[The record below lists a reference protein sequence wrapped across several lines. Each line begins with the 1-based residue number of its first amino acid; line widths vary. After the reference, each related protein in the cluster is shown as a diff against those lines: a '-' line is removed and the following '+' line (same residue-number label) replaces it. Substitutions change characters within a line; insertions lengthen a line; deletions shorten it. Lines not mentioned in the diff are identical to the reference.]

1 MNLLIVGS
9 SSEIATELI
18 DKLKKLKKIKIFT
31 LSRKKNSLKNHY
43 FFKEYNEKN
52 FVNFKKKLKEI
63 KFDKIIFFN
72 GYQKFSVLSF
82 INIQLMNKI
91 FKINYV
97 IPIQIWSFLYKNQ
110 MLKNNSSCIFVGSI
124 AAELNEVGNAYYSLA
139 KTLLNKSVNILNQE
153 QKKKHNFY
161 LISLGMVKNKMSK
174 KMIDNFPGKF
184 KNLNSFIDT
193 KIMINIFK
201 KIILSKKLHKPIIK
215 IHGKYKI

>member
-201 KIILSKKLHKPIIK
+201 KIILSKK
-215 IHGKYKI
+215 

>member
-1 MNLLIVGS
+1 
-9 SSEIATELI
+9 
-18 DKLKKLKKIKIFT
+18 
-31 LSRKKNSLKNHY
+31 
-43 FFKEYNEKN
+43 
-52 FVNFKKKLKEI
+52 
-63 KFDKIIFFN
+63 
-72 GYQKFSVLSF
+72 
-82 INIQLMNKI
+82 MNKI

>member
-153 QKKKHNFY
+153 QKKK
-161 LISLGMVKNKMSK
+161 
-174 KMIDNFPGKF
+174 
-184 KNLNSFIDT
+184 T
-193 KIMINIFK
+193 
-201 KIILSKKLHKPIIK
+201 
-215 IHGKYKI
+215 

>member
-18 DKLKKLKKIKIFT
+18 EKLKKLKKIKIFT

-43 FFKEYNEKN
+43 FIKEYNEKN
-52 FVNFKKKLKEI
+52 FVYFKKKLKGI
-63 KFDKIIFFN
+63 KFGKIIFFN

-110 MLKNNSSCIFVGSI
+110 MLKNNSASIFVGSI

-139 KTLLNKSVNILNQE
+139 KTLLNKSIYILNEE
-153 QKKKHNFY
+153 QKRKHSFY

-174 KMIDNFPGKF
+174 KMINNFPGKF
-184 KNLNSFIDT
+184 KNLDSFINT
-193 KIMINIFK
+193 EVMINIFK
-201 KIILSKKLHKPIIK
+201 KIILSKKLDKPIIK

>member
-1 MNLLIVGS
+1 
-9 SSEIATELI
+9 
-18 DKLKKLKKIKIFT
+18 
-31 LSRKKNSLKNHY
+31 
-43 FFKEYNEKN
+43 
-52 FVNFKKKLKEI
+52 
-63 KFDKIIFFN
+63 
-72 GYQKFSVLSF
+72 
-82 INIQLMNKI
+82 MNKI

-174 KMIDNFPGKF
+174 KIIDNFPGKF

>member
-1 MNLLIVGS
+1 
-9 SSEIATELI
+9 
-18 DKLKKLKKIKIFT
+18 
-31 LSRKKNSLKNHY
+31 
-43 FFKEYNEKN
+43 
-52 FVNFKKKLKEI
+52 
-63 KFDKIIFFN
+63 
-72 GYQKFSVLSF
+72 
-82 INIQLMNKI
+82 
-91 FKINYV
+91 
-97 IPIQIWSFLYKNQ
+97 

>member
-9 SSEIATELI
+9 SSEIAIELI
-18 DKLKKLKKIKIFT
+18 EKLKKIKKMKIFS
-31 LSRKKNSLKNHY
+31 LSRKKSSRRNHY
-43 FFKEYNEKN
+43 FIKKYNEKN
-52 FVNFKKKLKEI
+52 LIYLKKKLKGI

-82 INIQLMNKI
+82 INIQLINKI
-91 FKINYV
+91 FKINFL
-97 IPIQIWSFLYKNQ
+97 IPLQIWSFLYKNQ
-110 MLKNNSSCIFVGSI
+110 MLKNHSSCIFVGSI

-139 KTLLNKSVNILNQE
+139 KTLLNKSVYILNQE

-174 KMIDNFPGKF
+174 KMINNFPGKF

-193 KIMINIFK
+193 RVMINIFK
-201 KIILSKKLHKPIIK
+201 KMIFSKKLNKPIIK

>member
-9 SSEIATELI
+9 SSEIAIELI
-18 DKLKKLKKIKIFT
+18 EKLKKLKKIKTFT

-43 FFKEYNEKN
+43 SIKEYNEKN
-52 FVNFKKKLKEI
+52 FVYFKKKLKGI

-82 INIQLMNKI
+82 INMQLMNKI
-91 FKINYV
+91 FKINYL
-97 IPIQIWSFLYKNQ
+97 IPLQIWSFLYKNQ
-110 MLKNNSSCIFVGSI
+110 MLKNNSSCVFVGSI

-174 KMIDNFPGKF
+174 KMINNFPGKF

-193 KIMINIFK
+193 KVMINIFK
-201 KIILSKKLHKPIIK
+201 KILLSKKLHKPIIK

>member
-18 DKLKKLKKIKIFT
+18 DKIKKLKKIKIFI
-31 LSRKKNSLKNHY
+31 LNKKKNFLKNHY

-124 AAELNEVGNAYYSLA
+124 AAELNEVGNAYYSLT
-139 KTLLNKSVNILNQE
+139 KTLLNKSFNILNQE

>member
-72 GYQKFSVLSF
+72 GYQKF
-82 INIQLMNKI
+82 
-91 FKINYV
+91 
-97 IPIQIWSFLYKNQ
+97 
-110 MLKNNSSCIFVGSI
+110 
-124 AAELNEVGNAYYSLA
+124 
-139 KTLLNKSVNILNQE
+139 
-153 QKKKHNFY
+153 
-161 LISLGMVKNKMSK
+161 
-174 KMIDNFPGKF
+174 
-184 KNLNSFIDT
+184 
-193 KIMINIFK
+193 
-201 KIILSKKLHKPIIK
+201 
-215 IHGKYKI
+215 

>member
-18 DKLKKLKKIKIFT
+18 DKLKNLKKIKIFT

>member
-124 AAELNEVGNAYYSLA
+124 AAELNEVGNAYYSLT
-139 KTLLNKSVNILNQE
+139 KTLLNKSFNILNQE